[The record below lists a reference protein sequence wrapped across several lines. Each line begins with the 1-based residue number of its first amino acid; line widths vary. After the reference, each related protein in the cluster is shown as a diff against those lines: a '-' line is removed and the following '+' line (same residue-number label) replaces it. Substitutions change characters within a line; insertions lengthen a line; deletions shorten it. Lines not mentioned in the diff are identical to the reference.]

1 MNKSINNELVAKI
14 DILSKTQSMEGPLL
28 FIEYNAGQE
37 DDRANKTQSSALFP
51 LPENNRTKINKALT
65 SSGLSEEM
73 RINLIAELFEL
84 WLSAYRQKKTKEAEE
99 IFGEAYSRY
108 GRNSIIFSYVKRY
121 GPTVLY
127 QIRVWYGVPFS
138 VREGEVDSMGS
149 GLLFQVAAKEE
160 RQPSMELIQ
169 RLVGIANK
177 YHRQG
182 YTEIKTPYDGTI
194 LWLG

>member
-1 MNKSINNELVAKI
+1 MNKNTNNGLAAKI
-14 DILSKTQSMEGPLL
+14 DILSKTQSMDGPLL
-28 FIEYNAGQE
+28 LIEYNAGQE
-37 DDRANKTQSSALFP
+37 DDRANKTQPSAFFS
-51 LPENNRTKINKALT
+51 LPKDNRIKINKALT

-73 RINLIAELFEL
+73 RINLIAELFEF
-84 WLSAYRQKKTKEAEE
+84 WLSAYRQKKIKEAEE

-108 GRNSIIFSYVKRY
+108 GRNNIIFSYVRSN
-121 GPTVLY
+121 GLSVLY
-127 QIRVWYGVPFS
+127 QNRVWYGIPFS
-138 VREGEVDSMGS
+138 VREREVDSMGG
-149 GLLFQVAAKEE
+149 GLLFQIAAKEE

-169 RLVGIANK
+169 RLVGIASK